1 MLSPEEILAGLE
13 TIANDWRWLAIV
25 WHGYVALI
33 VVALLF
39 GLRPSLRVFGLL
51 LALPILSVS
60 FLAWVHENPFNGSI
74 LGITAV
80 GLIFTAARLPHQ
92 RVQIGPSWLVFI
104 GGLIAG
110 FGWVYPHF
118 LNNAQPI
125 QYLYAAPV
133 GLVPCPT
140 ISIIIGLSLVL
151 GGFGS
156 RAWCLILA
164 VVGLFYGVFGAVQLG
179 VYIDWVLF
187 AGALIMGYA
196 AFFLHP
202 QQHLKFDSR

>member
-1 MLSPEEILAGLE
+1 M
-13 TIANDWRWLAIV
+13 
-25 WHGYVALI
+25 
-33 VVALLF
+33 
-39 GLRPSLRVFGLL
+39 
-51 LALPILSVS
+51 
-60 FLAWVHENPFNGSI
+60 VHENPFNGSI

-133 GLVPCPT
+133 GLVPCLT

-187 AGALIMGYA
+187 AGALIMSYA
-196 AFFLHP
+196 AFSLYP
-202 QQHLKFDSR
+202 RQRLKFDSR